1 VIFLILIIC
10 PIILCG
16 CWNYK
21 EIDQLA
27 IVAGIAIDKD
37 VVTNKYILTTEIV
50 TTQSQGVSSIINSQ
64 LFTSEGDSIFSAVR
78 NAIEITGLRLFWSD
92 AKLVIISESIAK
104 EGVIPV
110 LDWTNRSNFVRP
122 DMWLLIANGN
132 SAAEILEYK
141 IKLNEVTSF
150 HLDDT
155 MNSWKV
161 LSKFPGSMVWSFI
174 DGLSSPGNSQAVATV
189 KNEQNAG
196 IISPLIEGSAIFK
209 ADKLIG
215 YLNGDETLYMLLAEN
230 KIKQGLIV
238 LKNVSGSNTNVTLEI
253 NDNRTKLT
261 PLYNNGT
268 VSMIIDIYP
277 VVSIHE
283 IQGTTDFMTEENIKI
298 VQDETEKN
306 IKSNVQELINKFQKD
321 YNSDVLG
328 FEDTFKKEK
337 PKVSENLKN
346 NGIDIFTNIKTIVNV
361 HAQIKGSNK
370 TMKPIIIGK

>member
-1 VIFLILIIC
+1 MIFLILVIS

-27 IVAGIAIDKD
+27 IVSGIAIDKD
-37 VVTNKYILTTEIV
+37 IVTNKYILTTGVVI
-50 TTQSQGVSSIINSQ
+50 TQSQGVSSIISSQ
-64 LFTSEGDSIFSAVR
+64 LYTSEGDSVFSAVR
-78 NAIEITGLRLFWSD
+78 NAIEKTGLRLFWSD

-104 EGVIPV
+104 EGIIPA

-122 DMWLLIANGN
+122 DMWLLIAKGN
-132 SAAEILEYK
+132 SAADILENK
-141 IKLNEVTSF
+141 VKLNEVTSF

-155 MNSWKV
+155 MNSWKI

-174 DGLSSPGNSQAVATV
+174 DGLSSSGKSQVVATV
-189 KNEQNAG
+189 KNEQNAD

-209 ADKLIG
+209 ADKLVG
-215 YLNGDETLYMLLAEN
+215 YLNGDETLYMLLAQN

-238 LKNVSGSNTNVTLEI
+238 LKNVSGSTTNITLEI

-261 PLYNNGT
+261 PLYNNGE

-306 IKSNVQELINKFQKD
+306 IKSKVQDLINKFQKD

-328 FEDTFKKEK
+328 FQDTFEKEK
-337 PKVSENLKN
+337 PKVSENLKK
-346 NGIDIFTNIKTIVNV
+346 NGIDIFTNLKTIVNV
-361 HAQIKGSNK
+361 HVQIKGSNK
-370 TMKPIIIGK
+370 TLKPIIIGK